1 MFHKHILSFFVVNG
15 LMDVSGCIASNI
27 TLTFKPNI
35 DPNRK
40 VSSYT
45 WNKDIGPN
53 VDPSFAKF
61 EPSSE
66 KLETFMDDIKGRIF
80 HYPEE
85 PATVHITDLR
95 LSDAAKYTL
104 VVRYEKFT
112 GDSPEAVVKLNVKG

>member
-1 MFHKHILSFFVVNG
+1 
-15 LMDVSGCIASNI
+15 MDVSGCIASNI

-53 VDPSFAKF
+53 VDPIFAKF
-61 EPSSE
+61 EPL
-66 KLETFMDDIKGRIF
+66 KNLLETFMDDTKGRLF

-85 PATVHITDLR
+85 PATLHITDLR
-95 LSDAAKYTL
+95 ESDTAKYTL
-104 VVRYEKFT
+104 VVRYEEFT
-112 GDSPEAVVKLNVKG
+112 GDSPEDVVTLNVKG